1 MKKED
6 LFKLLADI
14 DETSVEEAQH
24 FHTEDKSKRKN
35 RGFYGMLAALILL
48 VVIGIPVL
56 GNITRRTTVM
66 RVLAAGPEEVGKG
79 MSADEFLRSED
90 GARWREAYEQSDK
103 QVPPSRKT
111 RAYGAALMK
120 EVLAAG
126 DENTVCS
133 PFNTYLAFAMLA
145 ETCEGNT
152 RKQILDMLGAE
163 DIETLRK
170 TANALWEANSC
181 NAPVLQSLP
190 ANSLWL
196 SNDVTF
202 NETTLK
208 TLAEQYH
215 ASSFRGKT
223 GSDKM
228 DKALQDW
235 TNGAT
240 GGLLADYVKDLK
252 TSPDTV
258 MALLSTLYYKT
269 SWNMPF
275 SEQATD
281 PGIFHGTKGDTSV
294 RMMHTVVNGLLQTD
308 RFSAVR
314 LLLTGG
320 CGSVVFCL
328 PAEGTDV
335 NALLNDPSVLQL
347 TDPEDCSLENAS
359 VNLSLPKF
367 KISAKTD
374 LLPVLEA
381 LGVTDALDPAKADFS
396 PLTAEKTALA
406 VGRAEHAATVEIDES
421 GVTGAAYTMIDLE
434 MGEFAP
440 ADPISLTFD
449 RPFLFMV
456 AGSDGS
462 ILFAG
467 AVRNITE

>member
-6 LFKLLADI
+6 LFKLLADM

-48 VVIGIPVL
+48 VVIGIPIL
-56 GNITRRTTVM
+56 GKIIRSSTVM
-66 RVLAAGPEEVGKG
+66 KVLAAGPEAIRENEAVEKWLENQWTK
-79 MSADEFLRSED
+79 A
-90 GARWREAYEQSDK
+90 REAL
-103 QVPPSRKT
+103 PLSRGT
-111 RAYGAALMK
+111 SSYSSALMK
-120 EVLAAG
+120 EVLTAK

-133 PFNTYLAFAMLA
+133 PLNTYLAFAMLA

-196 SNDVTF
+196 SNDVAF

-215 ASSFRGKT
+215 ASSFRGVA

-228 DKALQDW
+228 NKALQDW
-235 TNGAT
+235 TNDAT
-240 GGLLADYVKDLK
+240 GGLLAEYVKDLK
-252 TSPDTV
+252 TTPDTV
-258 MALLSTLYYKT
+258 MALLSTLYFKAI
-269 SWNMPF
+269 WDEPF
-275 SEQATD
+275 RESGTD
-281 PGIFHGTKGDTSV
+281 SGVFHGTKGDTDV
-294 RMMHTVVNGLLQTD
+294 KMMHAVVNGLLRTD

-335 NALLNDPSVLQL
+335 NALPGDPSVLQL
-347 TDPEDCSLENAS
+347 ADPEDCSLENAS

-367 KISAKTD
+367 RIQAKTD

-396 PLTAEKTALA
+396 PLTEGKLALS
-406 VGRAEHAATVEIDES
+406 VGKAEHAATVEIDEN
-421 GVTGAAYTMIDLE
+421 GVTGAAYTELQLMK
-434 MGEFAP
+434 GEILFEKP
-440 ADPISLTFD
+440 VVLTFD

-456 AGSDGS
+456 TGADGS

-467 AVRNITE
+467 IVRNITE

>member
-1 MKKED
+1 M
-6 LFKLLADI
+6 
-14 DETSVEEAQH
+14 
-24 FHTEDKSKRKN
+24 N
-35 RGFYGMLAALILL
+35 
-48 VVIGIPVL
+48 
-56 GNITRRTTVM
+56 
-66 RVLAAGPEEVGKG
+66 
-79 MSADEFLRSED
+79 
-90 GARWREAYEQSDK
+90 
-103 QVPPSRKT
+103 
-111 RAYGAALMK
+111 
-120 EVLAAG
+120 
-126 DENTVCS
+126 
-133 PFNTYLAFAMLA
+133 
-145 ETCEGNT
+145 
-152 RKQILDMLGAE
+152 
-163 DIETLRK
+163 
-170 TANALWEANSC
+170 
-181 NAPVLQSLP
+181 
-190 ANSLWL
+190 
-196 SNDVTF
+196 
-202 NETTLK
+202 
-208 TLAEQYH
+208 
-215 ASSFRGKT
+215 
-223 GSDKM
+223 
-228 DKALQDW
+228 KALQDW

-240 GGLLADYVKDLK
+240 GGLLADYVRDLK

-396 PLTAEKTALA
+396 PLTAEKPLY
-406 VGRAEHAATVEIDES
+406 VSKAEHAAAVEIDEN
-421 GVTGAAYTMIDLE
+421 GVTGAAYTVIYVDE
-434 MGEFAP
+434 GEFAP

-449 RPFLFMV
+449 RPFLFTV
-456 AGSDGS
+456 NGPDGS